1 MRSFLRQFMLYSR
14 QERRAVV
21 TLVILIVLVLIS
33 PRVYHFYFQKDQ
45 TNYQDSASDKSLIA
59 LQNLSDEDS
68 TIQNKDSVK
77 RSGLGTELFNFD
89 PNTISISDWQRLGLT
104 EKQADVIEKY
114 RLKGGKFRSP
124 DDLRKIFVISDE
136 MKDRLVPYVKINNN
150 GLSNKKNA
158 KSFYSIEINTA
169 DSAAFEALYGIGPS
183 LSGRIVRFRRLLGG
197 FDRVEQVGETYG
209 VSDSTFQQIKPHLRV
224 DPALVTKIDINTA
237 EYETLR
243 KHPYIHAK
251 IAKAIIKYR
260 EMNGKFENLE
270 QVRGLKPITDELFV
284 KISPYLKL

>member
-114 RLKGGKFRSP
+114 RSKGGKFRSP

-243 KHPYIHAK
+243 KHPYIHTK